1 MDLTDDLRLLYADWP
16 AVDVL
21 WIPLIGTGNAGRAIH
36 DLPGTVV
43 LAGEALTTEHTLR
56 YPLATF
62 SAVKQGDTFTIDGQN
77 YITTDAPLSTLDGLE
92 RTVPLACTGPAP

>member
-21 WIPLIGTGNAGRAIH
+21 WIPLISTGNGGRAIH
-36 DLPGTVV
+36 DHPGTVA

-56 YPLATF
+56 YPVATF
-62 SAVKQGDTFTIDGQN
+62 PAVKQGDAFTIGGQN
-77 YITTDAPLSTLDGLE
+77 YITTDAPLSSLDGLE
-92 RTVPLACTGPAP
+92 YTVPLARTA

>member
-1 MDLTDDLRLLYADWP
+1 MDFAANLAPLYADF
-16 AVDVL
+16 AIDVTL
-21 WIPLIGTGNAGRAIH
+21 TPKIGSPSSGRAIH
-36 DLPGTVV
+36 NHPGIVV
-43 LAGEALTTEHTLR
+43 LAGEALATEHTLR

-62 SAVKQGDTFTIDGQN
+62 PAVKQGDAFTIDGQN